1 MDDERYTAEE
11 QALFDRELEKQ
22 LRAELP
28 SLRDQE
34 IKAAA
39 QRAAA
44 LELEQR
50 RGVLRQQLD
59 SEVEG
64 TAAESS
70 TELRKEA
77 NREAPSKLVLG
88 LILLLLLLFI
98 LAVSGRLPF
107 GSAGALSASG
117 AAGGAGSNGDSFTSQ
132 LLGNGPTATPIG
144 MNAAGGGTLVESQ
157 TGRGPASAGDVDPLG
172 SIPGIDAN
180 VSQLFRPY
188 YIERGGLRTFGYPI
202 SQLLTVNGRQVQW
215 FERAR
220 LEYWPEYQNTP
231 YQVQPGLL
239 GLEYTSAREFPKQ
252 AFFTNRPGLRY
263 FGETSHGVG
272 GKFLDFW
279 EAHGGLDVFGYPI
292 SDEVVEILP
301 ETGRYHTVQ
310 YFQRVRMELHPEHA
324 GTQNEVQLG
333 LLGRV
338 LHLNEQRATLISP
351 VAPTPV
357 PLP

>member
-1 MDDERYTAEE
+1 MDDARYTAEE

-28 SLRDQE
+28 SLREEE

-50 RGVLRQQLD
+50 RGALRQQLD
-59 SEVEG
+59 SEVEV

-70 TELRKEA
+70 TELRQEA
-77 NREAPSKLVLG
+77 NREAPSKLLVG

-98 LAVSGRLPF
+98 LAISGRLPF

-117 AAGGAGSNGDSFTSQ
+117 AAGASGSNSDPLTSQ
-132 LLGNGPTATPIG
+132 LLGGGPTATPVG
-144 MNAAGGGTLVESQ
+144 MSAAGDGTLVDSQ
-157 TGRGPASAGDVDPLG
+157 TGRGPVNAGDVDPLG

-188 YIERGGLRTFGYPI
+188 YIERGGLRVFGYPI

-231 YQVQPGLL
+231 YQVQPGLI
-239 GLEYTSAREFPKQ
+239 GMEYTNDREFPRQ
-252 AFFTNRPGLRY
+252 AFFTSRPGLRY

-310 YFQRVRMELHPEHA
+310 YFQRARMELHPEYA
-324 GTQNEVQLG
+324 GTQDEVQLG
-333 LLGRV
+333 LLGRI
-338 LHLNEQRATLISP
+338 LHLKEDRSTLIVP

>member
-11 QALFDRELEKQ
+11 QALFDRELERQ
-22 LRAELP
+22 
-28 SLRDQE
+28 
-34 IKAAA
+34 
-39 QRAAA
+39 
-44 LELEQR
+44 
-50 RGVLRQQLD
+50 LRQQLD
-59 SEVEG
+59 SEVEV

-70 TELRKEA
+70 TELRQEA
-77 NREAPSKLVLG
+77 NREAPSKLLLG

-98 LAVSGRLPF
+98 LAVSGQLRLPF
-107 GSAGALSASG
+107 DGVGAESAAGAVG
-117 AAGGAGSNGDSFTSQ
+117 AAGSSGDSFTSR
-132 LLGNGPTATPIG
+132 LLGGGPTATPLG
-144 MNAAGGGTLVESQ
+144 MSAAGDSALVDSQ
-157 TGRGPASAGDVDPLG
+157 TGRGPTNAGDVDPLG

-188 YIERGGLRTFGYPI
+188 YIERGGLRVFGYPI
-202 SQLLTVNGRQVQW
+202 SQLMTVNGRQVQW

-231 YQVQPGLL
+231 YQVQPGLI
-239 GLEYTSAREFPKQ
+239 GMEYTSSREFPKQ

-310 YFQRVRMELHPEHA
+310 YFQRARMELHSEYA

-338 LHLNEQRATLISP
+338 LHLNEGRSTLITP
-351 VAPTPV
+351 IAPTPV